1 MARNRVDQDEQIK
14 RKFDS
19 RQMRRVL
26 GYVHPYRWKMSGILL
41 LVLAASTILNTIYF
55 LKTVITLYRPPIDGA
70 ANAPRA
76 RVKASFAVSLV
87 CLIAANFFL
96 GTFSQPIIEAIR
108 AGLNMFA

>member
-41 LVLAASTILNTIYF
+41 LVLAASAATMLIPKFFQMEMDTFIPQKDMNSIF
-55 LKTVITLYRPPIDGA
+55 L
-70 ANAPRA
+70 
-76 RVKASFAVSLV
+76 
-87 CLIAANFFL
+87 
-96 GTFSQPIIEAIR
+96 
-108 AGLNMFA
+108 